1 MRIVVA
7 TDSFKG
13 SLSSYQ
19 AGETIKRAFQ
29 LEMPEIDIEVIPM
42 ADGGEGTVDALLYST
57 DSKRVDL
64 QVTGPTGKKIDTY
77 YAVSKDG
84 QLAVLEV
91 ANIVGYSMVGESERN
106 PFHLTTLGVGECIR
120 HVLDQG
126 VREVIIG
133 LGGSAT
139 NDGGIGML
147 QALGVTFLD
156 EQDVPLAPYPTS
168 LAQVR
173 RVDWSNL
180 DRRLMETRIRVASD
194 VNNPLCGPNGATFTF
209 GPQKGVRKEMLKKL
223 DESLAKYA
231 RCLEEGRGRKCRE
244 IPGAGA
250 AGGLGFGLLLL
261 GAMMETGATLISQL
275 VGLPEKLKHAD
286 WLITGEGRTDGQT
299 LRGKLPFTLAKQAKE
314 KGVPTILISGALA
327 GDLEPMYEL
336 FQSVHSIANGP
347 ITLEECM
354 LQAEALLFQKARN
367 IARLLKRELV

>member
-139 NDGGIGML
+139 NDGGFGML
-147 QALGVTFLD
+147 QALGVSFLD
-156 EQDVPLAPYPTS
+156 EQDRPLAPYPTS

>member
-156 EQDVPLAPYPTS
+156 EQDRPLAPYPTS

-194 VNNPLCGPNGATFTF
+194 VNNPLCGPTGATFTF